1 MIRPVLYVDLPGIV
15 FALDQRARMRGGEV
29 ANFILAP
36 QCEEPRSSVAAL
48 WSALWPIAP
57 NVHTWICEDRWHLL
71 GVAQAQPRPG
81 SQAWDLTYL
90 GAMTAPGGQ
99 PPTIPQDD
107 VFLELVQYA
116 LNAAM
121 MKGVHRFFV
130 RMNDDLGELELFGK
144 MGFQRYARELTYW
157 LPADDG
163 STGGGTGST
172 ESTEHFEDTE
182 SGESSATEAV
192 ALPLHRYT
200 RIRTT
205 LSLLDGADGLQPEV
219 PLRPWHR
226 HDAWGLLRLYDASTP
241 RRVQMAES
249 LTSDEL
255 LHTRAGG
262 GRTWYLPLVE
272 PGSVAFVHDLGVR
285 LGGWL
290 RLRYGRGTQPHQLS
304 VMANP
309 DEPAVAPALIRF
321 GLRVLRAHSQRLVIC
336 RVREYEGHVI
346 NALRDAGFE
355 HGGTEALLVRHLTM
369 RALRHREVP
378 ALESR
383 VVYGVRGLGTAQ
395 TRLSK
400 GEKTSYA
407 THDH

>member
-15 FALDQRARMRGGEV
+15 YALDQRARTRGGEV

-71 GVAQAQPRPG
+71 GVAQARPRPG
-81 SQAWDLTYL
+81 AQAWDLTYL

-116 LNAAM
+116 LNSAI

-130 RMNDDLGELELFGK
+130 RMDDNLGEIELFGK

-157 LPADDG
+157 LPANSEG
-163 STGGGTGST
+163 AERGEAEGG
-172 ESTEHFEDTE
+172 
-182 SGESSATEAV
+182 ANAV
-192 ALPLHRYT
+192 EPPAHAHSLPRF
-200 RIRTT
+200 RTT
-205 LSLLDGADGLQPEV
+205 ASLLEGTDGIQSEV
-219 PLRPWHR
+219 PLRVWHR
-226 HDAWGLLRLYDASTP
+226 HDAWGLLRLYDACTP
-241 RRVQMAES
+241 RRVQVAES

-255 LHTRAGG
+255 VHTRAGG

-272 PGSVAFVHDLGVR
+272 PGSAAFVHDLGVR

-290 RLRYGRGTQPHQLS
+290 RLRFGRGTQPHQLS
-304 VMANP
+304 VMAHP
-309 DEPAVAPALIRF
+309 DEPGVAPALIRF
-321 GLRVLRAHSQRLVIC
+321 GLRVLRAHSQRPVIC

-346 NALRDAGFE
+346 DALRDAGFE

-395 TRLSK
+395 TRLAK

>member
-15 FALDQRARMRGGEV
+15 YALDSRARARSGEV
-29 ANFILAP
+29 ANFLLAP
-36 QCEEPRSSVAAL
+36 ECEEPRSSVAAL

-71 GVAQAQPRPG
+71 GVAQARPRPG
-81 SQAWDLTYL
+81 SLAWDLTYL

-107 VFLELVQYA
+107 IFLELVQYA

-121 MKGVHRFFV
+121 MRGVHRFFV
-130 RMNDDLGELELFGK
+130 RMNDELGELELFGK

-157 LPADDG
+157 LPADGEDG
-163 STGGGTGST
+163 DAEHDISGGM
-172 ESTEHFEDTE
+172 D
-182 SGESSATEAV
+182 ATSHS
-192 ALPLHRYT
+192 LPRWHT
-200 RIRTT
+200 PA
-205 LSLLDGADGLQPEV
+205 SLLEGANGLQPEI

-241 RRVQMAES
+241 RRVQMAEG

-255 LHTRAGG
+255 VHTRAGG

-272 PGSVAFVHDLGVR
+272 PKSMAFVYDLGVR

-290 RLRYGRGTQPHQLS
+290 RLRFGRGTQPHSLS
-304 VMANP
+304 VMAHP
-309 DEPAVAPALIRF
+309 DEPGVAPALIRF
-321 GLRVLRAHSQRLVIC
+321 GLRVLRARGERPVIC
-336 RVREYEGHVI
+336 HVREYEGHVI

-369 RALRHREVP
+369 RALRSREVP

-395 TRLSK
+395 TRLAK
-400 GEKTSYA
+400 GEKTTYA
-407 THDH
+407 RNDH

>member
-15 FALDQRARMRGGEV
+15 YALDQRARARSGEV

-36 QCEEPRSSVAAL
+36 ECEEPRSSVAAL
-48 WSALWPIAP
+48 WSALWPITP

-71 GVAQAQPRPG
+71 GVAQARPRPG

-121 MKGVHRFFV
+121 MKGIHRFFV
-130 RMNDDLGELELFGK
+130 RMDDTLGELELFGK

-157 LPADDG
+157 LPANGSGMECRASDDI
-163 STGGGTGST
+163 STDPPSRGLLRLRPPTG
-172 ESTEHFEDTE
+172 
-182 SGESSATEAV
+182 
-192 ALPLHRYT
+192 
-200 RIRTT
+200 
-205 LSLLDGADGLQPEV
+205 LLDETDTLQPEV
-219 PLRPWHR
+219 PLRTWHR
-226 HDAWGLLRLYDASTP
+226 HDAWGLLRLYDACTP

-255 LHTRAGG
+255 MHTRAGG

-290 RLRYGRGTQPHQLS
+290 RLRFGRGTQPHQLS
-304 VMANP
+304 VMAHP
-309 DEPAVAPALIRF
+309 DEPGVAPALIRF
-321 GLRVLRAHSQRLVIC
+321 GVRVLQARGTRPVIC
-336 RVREYEGHVI
+336 HVREYEGHVI
-346 NALRDAGFE
+346 DALRNAGFE

-369 RALRHREVP
+369 RALRSREVP

-395 TRLSK
+395 TRLAK
-400 GEKTSYA
+400 GKNTSYA
-407 THDH
+407 RNDH

>member
-15 FALDQRARMRGGEV
+15 YALDQRARARNGEV

-36 QCEEPRSSVAAL
+36 ECEEPRSSVAAL
-48 WSALWPIAP
+48 WSALWPITP
-57 NVHTWICEDRWHLL
+57 HVHTWICEDRWHLL
-71 GVAQAQPRPG
+71 GVAQARPRPG

-99 PPTIPQDD
+99 PPTIPQSE
-107 VFLELVQYA
+107 VFLELAQYA

-130 RMNDDLGELELFGK
+130 RMDDERGEVELFGK

-157 LPADDG
+157 LPVDTSGTERREPDG
-163 STGGGTGST
+163 GSI
-172 ESTEHFEDTE
+172 E
-182 SGESSATEAV
+182 
-192 ALPLHRYT
+192 LPLHSLPRF
-200 RIRTT
+200 RTT
-205 LSLLDGADGLQPEV
+205 ASLLEGTNGFQPEV
-219 PLRPWHR
+219 PLRAWHR

-255 LHTRAGG
+255 VHTRAGG

-272 PGSVAFVHDLGVR
+272 PGSAAFVHDLGVR

-290 RLRYGRGTQPHQLS
+290 RLRFGRGTQPHQLS
-304 VMANP
+304 VMAHP
-309 DEPAVAPALIRF
+309 DEPDVTPALIRF
-321 GLRVLRAHSQRLVIC
+321 GVRVLQARGTRPVIC
-336 RVREYEGHVI
+336 HVREYEGHVI
-346 NALRDAGFE
+346 DALRAAGFE
-355 HGGTEALLVRHLTM
+355 HSGTEALLVRHLTM
-369 RALRHREVP
+369 RALRHSEVP

-383 VVYGVRGLGTAQ
+383 VVYGVRGFGTAQ
-395 TRLSK
+395 TRLAK
-400 GEKTSYA
+400 GEKTTYA
-407 THDH
+407 RNDH

>member
-15 FALDQRARMRGGEV
+15 YALDQRARARSGEV
-29 ANFILAP
+29 ASFLLAP
-36 QCEEPRSSVAAL
+36 EYEEPRSSVAAL
-48 WSALWPIAP
+48 WSAIWPIAP

-71 GVAQAQPRPG
+71 GVAQARPRPG

-116 LNAAM
+116 LNAAL

-130 RMNDDLGELELFGK
+130 RMDDTRGELELFGK

-157 LPADDG
+157 LPATASGMERPG
-163 STGGGTGST
+163 SGAIAIETPARGLPRLHTPTNLLEGTN
-172 ESTEHFEDTE
+172 
-182 SGESSATEAV
+182 
-192 ALPLHRYT
+192 
-200 RIRTT
+200 
-205 LSLLDGADGLQPEV
+205 GLQPEV
-219 PLRPWHR
+219 PLRAWHR
-226 HDAWGLLRLYDASTP
+226 HDAWGLLRLYDACTP

-255 LHTRAGG
+255 MHTRAGG

-272 PGSVAFVHDLGVR
+272 PRSVAFVHDRGVR

-290 RLRYGRGTQPHQLS
+290 RLRFGRGTQPHQLS
-304 VMANP
+304 VMAHP
-309 DEPAVAPALIRF
+309 DEPDVAPALIRF
-321 GLRVLRAHSQRLVIC
+321 GVRVLQARSMLPVIC
-336 RVREYEGHVI
+336 HVREYEGHVI
-346 NALRDAGFE
+346 DALRAAGFE

-369 RALRHREVP
+369 RALRSREVP

-395 TRLSK
+395 TRLAK
-400 GEKTSYA
+400 GEKTTYA
-407 THDH
+407 RNDH